1 MFEFL
6 KKDKKNTLN
15 NEIYIKTA
23 ALLIHA
29 AKIDQNYEL
38 EEKNIIKRTII
49 NLGASKEDSDNL
61 IDKAEKYESNSN
73 QILEFTKEI
82 KKTDQNFKIK
92 IIESLWR
99 IIYSDGN
106 ADIYEKNLMRRL
118 SGLLYLEDKVV
129 GEIKKKLKHIK

>member
-61 IDKAEKYESNSN
+61 IDN
-73 QILEFTKEI
+73 
-82 KKTDQNFKIK
+82 
-92 IIESLWR
+92 
-99 IIYSDGN
+99 
-106 ADIYEKNLMRRL
+106 
-118 SGLLYLEDKVV
+118 
-129 GEIKKKLKHIK
+129 

>member
-73 QILEFTKEI
+73 QILNFTREI
-82 KKTDQNFKIK
+82 KKMDEKFKIN
-92 IIESLWR
+92 IVETLWQ
-99 IIYSDGN
+99 IIYSDGL
-106 ADIYEKNLMRRL
+106 ADVYEANLMRRL
-118 SGLLYLEDKVV
+118 TGLMYIDNKTVA
-129 GEIKKKLKHIK
+129 EIKNKVKSS